1 MKHPLTVGV
10 LIAGLL
16 ALLPIDSTAQ
26 RTTDPQGT
34 YVVRVTG
41 LTSDTRDAIARD
53 LARDNEVRLAYA
65 CVPAGILVFEP
76 VHGGDRERTKL
87 SAVPA
92 LEQLVRRQDLDESV
106 IDRTRAEE
114 LCSQARN
121 R

>member
-1 MKHPLTVGV
+1 MKHLLTVGV
-10 LIAGLL
+10 MLAGLL

-26 RTTDPQGT
+26 RPPDPQGT

-53 LARDNEVRLAYA
+53 LKRDNEVRLAYA
-65 CVPAGILVFEP
+65 CVPAGILVFES
-76 VHGGDRERTKL
+76 VHGGDREQTKL
-87 SAVPA
+87 RAATA
-92 LEQLVRRQDLDESV
+92 LEQLVRRQDLDERAM
-106 IDRTRAEE
+106 DRTRAEE